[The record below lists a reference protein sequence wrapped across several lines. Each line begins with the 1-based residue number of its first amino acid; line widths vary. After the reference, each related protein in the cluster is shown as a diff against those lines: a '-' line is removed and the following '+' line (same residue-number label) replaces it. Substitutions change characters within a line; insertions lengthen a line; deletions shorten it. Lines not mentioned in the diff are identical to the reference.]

1 MSKKDP
7 QMVEFKR
14 ISKLIV
20 EKLDQLSAE
29 IQVIKSSDE
38 KLDIEMSNIYKRIN
52 TLEQT
57 CKVLT
62 DNMIKD
68 I

>member
-1 MSKKDP
+1 MSKKKS
-7 QMVEFKR
+7 QMLEFKKL
-14 ISKLIV
+14 STLIV

-29 IQVIKSSDE
+29 IQVIKNSDE
-38 KLDIEMSNIYKRIN
+38 KLNVEMSNIYRRLN
-52 TLEQT
+52 TLEET